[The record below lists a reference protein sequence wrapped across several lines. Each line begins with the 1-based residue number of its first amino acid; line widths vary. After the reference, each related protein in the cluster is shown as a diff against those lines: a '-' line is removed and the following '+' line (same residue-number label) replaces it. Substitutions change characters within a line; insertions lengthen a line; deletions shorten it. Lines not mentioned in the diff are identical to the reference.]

1 MSSGMA
7 RFKTVSASF
16 VTTAAWTRDGGR
28 GANMGMW
35 CPRYLVTSC
44 DSFTDSEQYFQ
55 DEGIY
60 HQTFTHHWEACR
72 ERIRG
77 YEPGSER

>member
-1 MSSGMA
+1 
-7 RFKTVSASF
+7 
-16 VTTAAWTRDGGR
+16 
-28 GANMGMW
+28 MGMW
-35 CPRYLVTSC
+35 RPRYPEAVTTIVTVYRVS
-44 DSFTDSEQYFQ
+44 TMYLQ